1 MTEGIWSAIIAGI
14 CTIICAYIGGK
25 SMQAHKKEGIRRE
38 EALLSLQM
46 IDATMQLSLVASNA
60 LTNGH
65 NNGNVEQAR
74 IAAQKAQERYK
85 EFMQTTTAYAV
96 SK

>member
-1 MTEGIWSAIIAGI
+1 
-14 CTIICAYIGGK
+14 
-25 SMQAHKKEGIRRE
+25 
-38 EALLSLQM
+38 M

>member
-1 MTEGIWSAIIAGI
+1 METE
-14 CTIICAYIGGK
+14 K
-25 SMQAHKKEGIRRE
+25 REGIRRE